1 VGPSWLK
8 SLGADG
14 LRLRPER
21 GVAATSSRLLLRIRA
36 SATFE
41 PRPHAVVT
49 LTGLRCVPCA
59 RCRFFSSFCL
69 KVFGSGLSKIFL
81 YHVYVFLEF
90 LENMTFCVFP

>member
-1 VGPSWLK
+1 MKVEKMAKNGEKGQNCYPLS
-8 SLGADG
+8 
-14 LRLRPER
+14 P
-21 GVAATSSRLLLRIRA
+21 RLLLRIRA